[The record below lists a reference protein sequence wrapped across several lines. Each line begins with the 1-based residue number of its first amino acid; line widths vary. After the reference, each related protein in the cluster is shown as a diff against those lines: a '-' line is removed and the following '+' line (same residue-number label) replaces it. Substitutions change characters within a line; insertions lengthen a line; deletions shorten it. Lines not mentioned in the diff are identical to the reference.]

1 MTVDLVVMAKAP
13 APGRT
18 KTRCTPP
25 CTPEQAA
32 ALATAALTDTLA
44 TVQATPAR
52 RRLLAL
58 DGRPG
63 RWLAPG
69 FAVMPQRGDGL
80 DERLDAA
87 MSDAFATADAAPALL
102 IGMDT
107 PQVTVPM
114 LTDAAQRLA
123 DGADAVLG
131 LAADGGYW
139 AIGLRRPTPD
149 GFVGVPMSTASTG
162 VEQHRR
168 LCDLG
173 LRVELLAEL
182 RDVDTWG
189 DALAV
194 AGAVPGSGFASTVG
208 RISRQLA
215 VVAR

>member
-1 MTVDLVVMAKAP
+1 MTVDLVVLAKAP

-32 ALATAALTDTLA
+32 ALATAALADTLA

-58 DGRPG
+58 DGEPG
-63 RWLAPG
+63 RWLTAG
-69 FAVMPQRGDGL
+69 FDVMPQRGKGL

-87 MSDAFATADAAPALL
+87 MHDTFAAATMAPALL

-114 LTDAAQRLA
+114 LTDAARRLA
-123 DGADAVLG
+123 EGADAVLG
-131 LAADGGYW
+131 LAPDGGYW
-139 AIGLRRPTPD
+139 AIGLQRPTVD

-162 VEQHRR
+162 REQHRR

-182 RDVDTWG
+182 RDVDTWS

-194 AGAVPGSGFASTVG
+194 ADDAPGSGFASTVG
-208 RISRQLA
+208 WISRQLA
-215 VVAR
+215 AVDR